1 MATQRNGLTGK
12 VVVITG
18 ASSGF
23 GRGMALDFARA
34 GADVVVAARRDEV
47 LDEVAR
53 ECQGEGVRALAVGAD
68 VSRKAEVED
77 LARQALGEMGRIDVW
92 VNNAGVGALGRFE
105 DVPLDIHE
113 QVIATDLLGVL
124 YGSYFAYQ
132 QMLKQRSGVL
142 INVASELGQHTVPY
156 YSSYSAAKHGVVGLT
171 QAIRQEIELAKLDE
185 LHACLVMPT
194 AHDTPFFDHA
204 ANYTGHEVQAPD
216 PLHDPQN
223 VIDAVV
229 GLARDPRD
237 EKIVGADGV
246 AKILLK
252 RLAPDAESKLASKQ
266 MHKTQVEEAPH
277 AADTSGAVKSPMHKG
292 TDVDAG
298 RMHRS

>member
-1 MATQRNGLTGK
+1 MATERNGLTGK

-23 GRGMALDFARA
+23 GRGMALAFARA

-53 ECQGEGVRALAVGAD
+53 ECQGEGVRALAVGAA

-77 LARQALGEMGRIDVW
+77 LARQALVAMGRIDVW

-124 YGSYFAYQ
+124 YGSYFAYR
-132 QMLKQRSGVL
+132 QMLEQRSGVL
-142 INVASELGQHTVPY
+142 INIASELGRHTVPY
-156 YSSYSAAKHGVVGLT
+156 YASYAAAKHGVVGLT
-171 QAIRQEIELAKLDE
+171 RAIRQELELAE
-185 LHACLVMPT
+185 GEGVHVCLVMPT

-204 ANYTGHEVQAPD
+204 ANYTGHEIQAPE
-216 PLHDPQN
+216 PLHDPQD

-229 GLARDPRD
+229 AIARDPKD
-237 EKIVGADGV
+237 EKIVGGDGV
-246 AKILLK
+246 VKILLE
-252 RLAPDAESKLASKQ
+252 RLAPDAESKLAAKQ
-266 MHKTQVEEAPH
+266 MHKTQVEDAPL
-277 AADTSGAVKSPMHKG
+277 AADTSGAVKSPMQKG
-292 TDVDAG
+292 TDVDA
-298 RMHRS
+298 HRA